1 MNLRFLLL
9 ILTVTILFSSVFGKV
24 SAQDTRAV
32 VDISNV
38 DSQIMKRIT
47 LPAATPIIFSMD
59 KTLATDKREKIEGEK
74 RDKRKE
80 RFTNRGEIFYMSVVD
95 DVSIDGAIII
105 PRGSRGVGE
114 ILSVTGR
121 GGFGKSGKIEVKLN
135 FVEVRGKRYEMEG
148 AHLQKGKG
156 QGNLAA
162 AGVILAGPVAGIFIK
177 GEEADIPAG
186 TRLTFRTKDDIILE
200 SDEIGQ

>member
-135 FVEVRGKRYEMEG
+135 FVEVRGKRYEIDG
-148 AHLQKGKG
+148 VHLQKGKG

>member
-9 ILTVTILFSSVFGKV
+9 ILTVTILFSSVFDKV

-38 DSQIMKRIT
+38 DNQITKRIT
-47 LPAATPIIFSMD
+47 LPAATPIVFSMD
-59 KTLATDKREKIEGEK
+59 KTLATDKREKTDGEK

-95 DVSIDGAIII
+95 DVSIDGTIII

-114 ILSVTGR
+114 ILSVIGR